1 MQYPLAPQKYA
12 AAFGPDIVVL
22 DSEAGD
28 YELFAGLA
36 KDVRLIEAQRA
47 LLIEEAEIAAALAE
61 AGLFGDRLSTS
72 PRTLPRPP
80 NRDATLSP
88 THCVAIADRLRMAN
102 AWSNMLIRYHGR
114 GFQQILTTA
123 RRGAQLNE
131 SADRNRVVARA
142 QAFDRLAPYT
152 PLQGDCF
159 YRCFML
165 LQLLG
170 ADAHAVDWVF
180 GIRTWPFMAH
190 CWLQIDDVALTDH
203 VDKLAH
209 FSPIL
214 AA

>member
-1 MQYPLAPQKYA
+1 MQYPLAPTKYA
-12 AAFGPDIVVL
+12 AAFGPDVVVL
-22 DSEAGD
+22 DIEAGD

-47 LLIEEAEIAAALAE
+47 LSIDDAEIATALADV
-61 AGLFGDRLSTS
+61 GLFGDRLSG
-72 PRTLPRPP
+72 PKRTLPPPP
-80 NRDATLSP
+80 NRDATLTP
-88 THCVAIADRLRMAN
+88 THSVAVADRLRMAT
-102 AWSNMLIRYHGR
+102 AWSTMLGRYHGR
-114 GFQQILTTA
+114 GFQHILATA
-123 RRGAQLNE
+123 RCGGLLNQH
-131 SADRNRVVARA
+131 ADRGRVIARA

-152 PLQGDCF
+152 PFQGDCF

-190 CWLQIDDVALTDH
+190 CWLQIDDVCLTDH

-209 FSPIL
+209 FSPI
-214 AA
+214 AAA